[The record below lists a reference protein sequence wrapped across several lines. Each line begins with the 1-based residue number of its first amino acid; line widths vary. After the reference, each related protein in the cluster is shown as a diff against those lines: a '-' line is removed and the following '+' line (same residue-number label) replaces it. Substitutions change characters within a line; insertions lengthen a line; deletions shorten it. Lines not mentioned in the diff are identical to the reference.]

1 MWLIADLQRLFK
13 NESWENRIAYAF
25 LLLLAVLYLLSQV
38 AMAIVWLATEAQLDN
53 L

>member
-1 MWLIADLQRLFK
+1 MSLMADLQQLFK
-13 NESWENRIAYAF
+13 NESWQNRIAYA
-25 LLLLAVLYLLSQV
+25 LLLLAVVYLLSQV

>member
-1 MWLIADLQRLFK
+1 MSLIADFQRWFK
-13 NESWENRIAYAF
+13 NESWENRIASAL

>member
-1 MWLIADLQRLFK
+1 MSLMADLQQLFK
-13 NESWENRIAYAF
+13 NESWQNRIAYAL
-25 LLLLAVLYLLSQV
+25 LLLLAVVYLLSQV